1 METVGI
7 ITEDTR
13 IAPSLMRRVW
23 DHVAGR
29 VKYLDLVAILV
40 KRELK
45 VKYRGS
51 VLGYL
56 WSMLNPLL
64 FMVII
69 SVVFSFLMRGIEN
82 YNLYV
87 LSGILFWNMVTVS
100 LNLGTSA
107 IVRNSS
113 LLQKVKVPTWI
124 FPVVPAGLG
133 LTNFALSIVPYAVIY
148 VISGRAMPDQLW
160 LAPVL
165 FVLTMAFIAGL
176 SLGLSVLNV
185 FFRDVSH
192 VLEPLLTLTFYATP
206 VIYDRHASA
215 IPEAVRGL
223 LLLNPFTHFIEA
235 FRAVMFGGV
244 YHVNVQE
251 FALLLAM
258 SVGSMAGGL
267 LLYKNLR
274 KKIIFYL

>member
-1 METVGI
+1 MNAL
-7 ITEDTR
+7 R
-13 IAPSLMRRVW
+13 KVW
-23 DHVAGR
+23 DHLAGR
-29 VKYLDLVAILV
+29 VKYLDLVAVLV

-64 FMVII
+64 FMATI

-113 LLQKVKVPTWI
+113 LLQKVQVPTWI
-124 FPVVPAGLG
+124 FPIVPAGLG
-133 LTNFALSIVPYAVIY
+133 ITNFVLSLLPYTLVYIY
-148 VISGRAMPDQLW
+148 SGRPLPEQLW
-160 LAPVL
+160 LLPVL
-165 FVLTMAFIAGL
+165 FLLTLAFIGGL
-176 SLGLSVLNV
+176 AIGLSVLNV

-215 IPEAVRGL
+215 IPEYVRKL
-223 LLLNPFTHFIEA
+223 LLLNPFTHYVEA
-235 FRAVMFGGV
+235 FRAAMFGGSYQV
-244 YHVNVQE
+244 TFIE
-251 FALLLAM
+251 FSLLTFMSLA
-258 SVGSMAGGL
+258 SMGL
-267 LLYKNLR
+267 GILLYKSNR
-274 KKIIFYL
+274 KKIIFHL

>member
-1 METVGI
+1 MSQLRQI
-7 ITEDTR
+7 
-13 IAPSLMRRVW
+13 W
-23 DHVAGR
+23 DQLACR
-29 VKYLDLVAILV
+29 VKYLDLVAVLV

-64 FMVII
+64 FMAII

-107 IVRNSS
+107 VVRNSS
-113 LLQKVKVPTWI
+113 LLQKVQVPTWI

-133 LTNFALSIVPYAVIY
+133 VTNFALSLIPYTVIY
-148 VISGRAMPDQLW
+148 VYSGRTIPEQLW
-160 LAPVL
+160 LLPVL
-165 FVLTMAFIAGL
+165 FILTLVFVAGL
-176 SLGLSVLNV
+176 SIGLSVMNV

-215 IPEAVRGL
+215 IPDYVREL
-223 LLLNPFTHFIEA
+223 LLLNPLTHYVEA
-235 FRAVMFGGV
+235 FRAAMFGGSYRV
-244 YHVNVQE
+244 SLGE
-251 FALLLAM
+251 MALLATM
-258 SVGSMAGGL
+258 SAVSMGAGL
-267 LLYKNLR
+267 VIYKLNR
-274 KKIIFYL
+274 KNIIFYL

>member
-1 METVGI
+1 MSQLRQI
-7 ITEDTR
+7 
-13 IAPSLMRRVW
+13 W
-23 DHVAGR
+23 DHIAGR
-29 VKYLDLVAILV
+29 VKYLDLVAVLV
-40 KRELK
+40 RRELK

-64 FMVII
+64 FMAII

-113 LLQKVKVPTWI
+113 LLQKVQVPTWI

-133 LTNFALSIVPYAVIY
+133 VTNFALSLIPYTLIY
-148 VISGRAMPDQLW
+148 VYSGRALPEQLW
-160 LAPVL
+160 LLPLL
-165 FVLTMAFIAGL
+165 FLLTLIFVGGL
-176 SLGLSVLNV
+176 SIGLSVLNV

-215 IPEAVRGL
+215 IPDYVREL
-223 LLLNPFTHFIEA
+223 LLLNPFTHYVEA
-235 FRAVMFGGV
+235 FRAAMFGGSYGV
-244 YHVNVQE
+244 SLGE
-251 FALLLAM
+251 IALLATM
-258 SVGSMAGGL
+258 SAVSMGAGL
-267 LLYKNLR
+267 VIYKLNR
-274 KKIIFYL
+274 KNIIFYL